1 MIVIDKE
8 QIKKRQQI
16 YNLKTLL
23 FTENAASKNLK
34 SKIAELKSIFKLIE
48 KIIQEKINLIES
60 SKTDKNKN
68 EIKKQVC
75 NEIKSITSIYD
86 NKNIKIINH
95 QNKEKKSIREKL
107 NQIKLILK
115 DTHYYELKDNKD
127 LIIQIIQE
135 KKDLHTQ
142 IVNSLKDQKDIFFL
156 FQQKFYFHF
165 NNIFE
170 VKMINLFGDKK
181 YDEEILKIK
190 DKSNHSKK
198 YLKKTGEKTITK
210 LKDELDKRK
219 ILFDKYIEE
228 KGFNFQFNNN
238 HYKEE
243 YDIEIEV
250 MNKSINSS
258 DTSFES
264 DNNSE
269 EENSSLSNNDFLYM
283 NNNKNFMEKRD
294 SRERKIKSDQKQKKN
309 SYPFTFNR
317 NLKYFKEEEKKIRQ
331 FKSLDTEGN
340 VNNDEN
346 INLINKLVEIKEKY
360 NQLINEK
367 YELDYKK
374 KKMEKKIKAIKTKIA
389 NIKSNS
395 STKT

>member
-34 SKIAELKSIFKLIE
+34 SKIAELKSIFKLIK

-190 DKSNHSKK
+190 DKNNNSKK

-238 HYKEE
+238 LYKEE

-374 KKMEKKIKAIKTKIA
+374 KKMEKKIKAIKTKII

>member
-1 MIVIDKE
+1 
-8 QIKKRQQI
+8 
-16 YNLKTLL
+16 
-23 FTENAASKNLK
+23 
-34 SKIAELKSIFKLIE
+34 
-48 KIIQEKINLIES
+48 
-60 SKTDKNKN
+60 
-68 EIKKQVC
+68 
-75 NEIKSITSIYD
+75 
-86 NKNIKIINH
+86 
-95 QNKEKKSIREKL
+95 
-107 NQIKLILK
+107 
-115 DTHYYELKDNKD
+115 
-127 LIIQIIQE
+127 
-135 KKDLHTQ
+135 
-142 IVNSLKDQKDIFFL
+142 
-156 FQQKFYFHF
+156 
-165 NNIFE
+165 
-170 VKMINLFGDKK
+170 MINLFGDKK

-374 KKMEKKIKAIKTKIA
+374 KKMEKKIKAIKTKII